1 MRVYAR
7 GTLAMRAARQRVGLP
22 PTEAQRTRRG
32 RVRHEEMQ
40 HAGHDA
46 VKLRLGRHGPTQ

>member
-32 RVRHEEMQ
+32 RVRHKEMQ